1 MSSKDA
7 SARSPSALG
16 RGVSTR
22 AGAAGCRHRPCLAR
36 RSYAPT
42 FNGSLPMVAY
52 RMPPAL
58 PVRVH
63 SKSSFT
69 AAGMASLAAPEGA
82 GNGGPRPN
90 AEVTTARRLGLNPPA
105 GTGSGR

>member
-7 SARSPSALG
+7 PARSPSAL
-16 RGVSTR
+16 GVSTR

-36 RSYAPT
+36 RSRAPAT
-42 FNGSLPMVAY
+42 GSLPMAAY

-58 PVRVH
+58 AVRVH
-63 SKSSFT
+63 SKSGFT

-82 GNGGPRPN
+82 GNGGPRLN